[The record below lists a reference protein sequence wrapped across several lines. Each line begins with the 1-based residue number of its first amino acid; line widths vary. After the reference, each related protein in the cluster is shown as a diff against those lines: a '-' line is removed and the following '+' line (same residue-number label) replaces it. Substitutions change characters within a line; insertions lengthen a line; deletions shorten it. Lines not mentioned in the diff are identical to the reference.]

1 MNPQR
6 LLRRL
11 LARRSRHLLRRQRCL
26 RNYGAN
32 VAVDGHI
39 VNSGLWDTADLGG
52 NTSIFNIFI
61 SNNYI
66 EKNRRATILQES
78 IEAAKSCMR
87 QLIDL

>member
-66 EKNRRATILQES
+66 EKNILQES